1 MSLDNFR
8 LLVPFSELLSAIIG
22 SFFFYKYRHTPI
34 KYFLP
39 ILWYIVLT
47 EFTGWYAAHNDV
59 FGFFDEQGRH
69 YNLWMYNLMYT
80 IFYPAV
86 LTIYLRMLKNRSYKK
101 WIRIFIVL
109 YLAFSLFNWSYIQ
122 DFRYEWSELPD
133 VVGSIFLA
141 ISIIFYFIELLSS
154 SKIVIF
160 HKKLLFW
167 ISVGLLI
174 FYTGTIPFNI
184 EVTKYALMKGIHNL
198 FLIIWILAI
207 IMYLIFTFGFIWSYK
222 EEKIE

>member
-1 MSLDNFR
+1 
-8 LLVPFSELLSAIIG
+8 
-22 SFFFYKYRHTPI
+22 
-34 KYFLP
+34 
-39 ILWYIVLT
+39 
-47 EFTGWYAAHNDV
+47 
-59 FGFFDEQGRH
+59 GFFDKQGRH

-80 IFYPAV
+80 IFYPVV
-86 LTIYLRMLKNRSYKK
+86 LTIYSRMLKNQNYKK
-101 WIRIFIVL
+101 WIRVFIVL
-109 YLAFSLFNWSYIQ
+109 YLAFSLLNWLFIQ

-141 ISIIFYFIELLSS
+141 ISIVFYFIELLRS

-207 IMYLIFTFGFIWSYK
+207 FMYLIFTFGFIWSFK